1 MASSVSHGCP
11 PWPFPSILLSTQKTR
26 NLTGGQEAF
35 ANAPFN
41 AFLFIYIFFFRR
53 AMEELRGKARI
64 AGIAHSISCG
74 FIILLLTNFEF
85 HEACGFPTA
94 FVCGEDTFQ

>member
-1 MASSVSHGCP
+1 MSQHYP
-11 PWPFPSILLSTQKTR
+11 LRLFPSILLSTRSTLGKPGILPEDR
-26 NLTGGQEAF
+26 KHLLT
-35 ANAPFN
+35 PHLMHI
-41 AFLFIYIFFFRR
+41 FLR
-53 AMEELRGKARI
+53 AMEELREKARI
-64 AGIAHSISCG
+64 AGIAHFISCG